1 MCFTKKSIK
10 KVNKQNIRNLENWL
24 FDDVSEILVQVLI
37 LNPFAIFFRGYW
49 YLLDEYFMPGEEN
62 YEKSL
67 INSQIYGALV
77 LFVFHCGCS
86 LHAGI
91 YGDVS
96 QEKGGNMIEYYYSS
110 YFFMKV

>member
-1 MCFTKKSIK
+1 MLEICCILETRSLKNI
-10 KVNKQNIRNLENWL
+10 NKHLY
-24 FDDVSEILVQVLI
+24 
-37 LNPFAIFFRGYW
+37 FRGYW
-49 YLLDEYFMPGEEN
+49 YLLDEYFMPGDEN

-96 QEKGGNMIEYYYSS
+96 REKGGNMIEYYYTS
-110 YFFMKV
+110 YFYIKESTNNLIF

>member
-1 MCFTKKSIK
+1 MLLNNI
-10 KVNKQNIRNLENWL
+10 NKYLY
-24 FDDVSEILVQVLI
+24 
-37 LNPFAIFFRGYW
+37 FRGYW
-49 YLLDEYFMPGEEN
+49 YLLDEYFMPGDEN

-96 QEKGGNMIEYYYSS
+96 REKGGNMIEYYYTS
-110 YFFMKV
+110 YFYIKESTNNVI